1 MERDDVMLTC
11 RVPREDVAYID
22 ALAADAGCTRSEYLR
37 RLLKLPVAMQTET
50 GASLRTS
57 RGTAVLDASA
67 RTVRVPDGDADAGY
81 QVDRK
86 SVLVLTD
93 VPVRK
98 LCIAIDRWG
107 TNYNQAVRALNAIV
121 RRLEDQTIVDKDD
134 ARDIMYLLTV
144 CAQGNEMAKEGID
157 GVAGEA
163 LKLIDAAKI
172 DMRRGPSDAKATRK
186 RKRRAKTSAVPAGD
200 GGDHRDATGRPHAHM
215 SAPKHKR
222 TADAPARAS
231 EDLPRLSATNP
242 ADPSHDDATNPADPS
257 HASTIATAAHP
268 RMPSRAHASRSS
280 QVSDINPRTPA
291 RDPARSATATAD
303 DSANTSVNISALAS
317 DDLSR
322 EVAHTSE
329 AIPSTVAQNSEAI
342 PDAVDR
348 ATEIITSTTA
358 HESEGE

>member
-67 RTVRVPDGDADAGY
+67 RTVRVPDGDAGAGY

-172 DMRRGPSDAKATRK
+172 DMRRGASDAKATRK

-200 GGDHRDATGRPHAHM
+200 GGDHRDATGSAHAHM

-231 EDLPRLSATNP
+231 EDLPRVSATNP
-242 ADPSHDDATNPADPS
+242 AGPSR
-257 HASTIATAAHP
+257 ASTIATAAHP

-291 RDPARSATATAD
+291 RDPARSATVTAD
-303 DSANTSVNISALAS
+303 DSANTSVNISALVS

-322 EVAHTSE
+322 EVDRTTE
-329 AIPSTVAQNSEAI
+329 AIPN
-342 PDAVDR
+342 AVDR
-348 ATEIITSTTA
+348 ATKIITSTTA

>member
-172 DMRRGPSDAKATRK
+172 DMRRGASDAKATRK

-200 GGDHRDATGRPHAHM
+200 GGDHRDATGSAHAHM
-215 SAPKHKR
+215 SAAKHKR

-231 EDLPRLSATNP
+231 EDLPRVSATNP
-242 ADPSHDDATNPADPS
+242 AGPS

-291 RDPARSATATAD
+291 RDPARSTTATAD

-342 PDAVDR
+342 PNAVDR
-348 ATEIITSTTA
+348 ATEIITNTTA

>member
-37 RLLKLPVAMQTET
+37 RLLKLPLAMQTET

-157 GVAGEA
+157 GVACEA

-172 DMRRGPSDAKATRK
+172 DMRRGAFDAKATRK
-186 RKRRAKTSAVPAGD
+186 RKRRAKTSAVPVGD
-200 GGDHRDATGRPHAHM
+200 GGDHRDATGRAHAHM
-215 SAPKHKR
+215 SAPKHKC

-231 EDLPRLSATNP
+231 EDLPRVS
-242 ADPSHDDATNPADPS
+242 ATNPADPS

-291 RDPARSATATAD
+291 RDPAFSTTATAD
-303 DSANTSVNISALAS
+303 DSAHASVNISALAS

-322 EVAHTSE
+322 EVDRTSE
-329 AIPSTVAQNSEAI
+329 AIPN
-342 PDAVDR
+342 AVDR
-348 ATEIITSTTA
+348 TTEIITSTTA

>member
-11 RVPREDVAYID
+11 RVPREDVVYID

-172 DMRRGPSDAKATRK
+172 DMRRGASDAKATRK
-186 RKRRAKTSAVPAGD
+186 RKRRAKTSAVPVGD
-200 GGDHRDATGRPHAHM
+200 GGDHRDATGRAHAHM

-231 EDLPRLSATNP
+231 EDLSRLS
-242 ADPSHDDATNPADPS
+242 ATNPADPS

-291 RDPARSATATAD
+291 RDPARSTTATAD

-342 PDAVDR
+342 PNAVDR
-348 ATEIITSTTA
+348 ATEIITNTTA

>member
-172 DMRRGPSDAKATRK
+172 DMRRGASDAKATRK

-200 GGDHRDATGRPHAHM
+200 GEEHRDATGRTHAHM

-222 TADAPARAS
+222 TADASARAS
-231 EDLPRLSATNP
+231 EDLPRVSATNP
-242 ADPSHDDATNPADPS
+242 ADPSHT
-257 HASTIATAAHP
+257 STIATAAHP

-280 QVSDINPRTPA
+280 QVSDINPRTLAP
-291 RDPARSATATAD
+291 DPARSTTATAD
-303 DSANTSVNISALAS
+303 DSALASVNISALAS

-322 EVAHTSE
+322 EFDRTSE
-329 AIPSTVAQNSEAI
+329 ANPN
-342 PDAVDR
+342 AVDR
-348 ATEIITSTTA
+348 TTEIITSTTA
-358 HESEGE
+358 HETEGE

>member
-11 RVPREDVAYID
+11 RVPREDVVYID

-172 DMRRGPSDAKATRK
+172 DMRRGASDAKATRK
-186 RKRRAKTSAVPAGD
+186 RKRRAKTSAVPVGD
-200 GGDHRDATGRPHAHM
+200 GGDHRDATGRAHAHM
-215 SAPKHKR
+215 SVPKHKR

-242 ADPSHDDATNPADPS
+242 ADPSH
-257 HASTIATAAHP
+257 ASTFATAAHP

-291 RDPARSATATAD
+291 RDPARSTTATAD

-342 PDAVDR
+342 PNAVDR
-348 ATEIITSTTA
+348 ATEIITNTTA

>member
-37 RLLKLPVAMQTET
+37 RLLKLPVAMQIET

-57 RGTAVLDASA
+57 RGAAVLDASA
-67 RTVRVPDGDADAGY
+67 RTVRVPDGDPDAGY

-200 GGDHRDATGRPHAHM
+200 GGDHRDATGRTHAHI

-222 TADAPARAS
+222 TANAPALAS
-231 EDLPRLSATNP
+231 EDLPRVSATI
-242 ADPSHDDATNPADPS
+242 PADPS

-280 QVSDINPRTPA
+280 QVSDINPLTPA
-291 RDPARSATATAD
+291 RDPARSSTATAD
-303 DSANTSVNISALAS
+303 DSAHASVNISAHAS

-322 EVAHTSE
+322 EVDRTTE
-329 AIPSTVAQNSEAI
+329 AIPN
-342 PDAVDR
+342 AVDR
-348 ATEIITSTTA
+348 TTEIITSTTA